1 MEVSGELSMIR
12 VFPVVLALPAL
23 AELELAELELGE
35 LDEHAASP
43 PASTV
48 TAVIARSRLDLCNL
62 LISLVFLSLW

>member
-12 VFPVVLALPAL
+12 VFPVVLALPA
-23 AELELAELELGE
+23 LAELELGE

>member
-23 AELELAELELGE
+23 AELEL
-35 LDEHAASP
+35 DEHAASP
-43 PASTV
+43 PASTA
-48 TAVIARSRLDLCNL
+48 TADIARSRLDLCNL